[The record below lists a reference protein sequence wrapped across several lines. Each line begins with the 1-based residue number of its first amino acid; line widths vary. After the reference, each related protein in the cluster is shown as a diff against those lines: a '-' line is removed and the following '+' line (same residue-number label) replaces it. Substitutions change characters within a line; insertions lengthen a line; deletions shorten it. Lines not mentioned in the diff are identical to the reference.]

1 MKAFILVA
9 ASIFTSMMS
18 ILGDATVGQ
27 IYRISLTNIDGHSV
41 STTDGRFTTLVLV
54 SKATVDKAREVGDR
68 IPEFCLGNP
77 NYRMVTVVVFET
89 QHSQPVRAFLT
100 SMIRRRVNSEAK
112 QLQARYD
119 QLKIAQDARPNVFVV
134 ADFEAAIAKQLG
146 SQWSTNLFRVF
157 IFGKHGELRKQW
169 NDVPSAEEL
178 AAALK

>member
-1 MKAFILVA
+1 
-9 ASIFTSMMS
+9 
-18 ILGDATVGQ
+18 
-27 IYRISLTNIDGHSV
+27 
-41 STTDGRFTTLVLV
+41 
-54 SKATVDKAREVGDR
+54 
-68 IPEFCLGNP
+68 
-77 NYRMVTVVVFET
+77 MVTVVVFET

-157 IFGKHGELRKQW
+157 IFGKDGELRKQW